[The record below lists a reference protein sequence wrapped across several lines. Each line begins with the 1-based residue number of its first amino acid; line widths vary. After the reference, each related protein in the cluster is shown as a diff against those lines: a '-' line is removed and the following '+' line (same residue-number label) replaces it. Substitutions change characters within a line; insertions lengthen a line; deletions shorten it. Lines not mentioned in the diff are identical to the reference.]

1 MKYTT
6 VQLFCFY
13 FQHCSNIPEVHN
25 CCEAVFLYFRYSSQL
40 KLYTVSKVFS
50 SMYLFSTECTYLHVF
65 YWSTEVYSD
74 SYLIFF
80 SKEQWINV
88 MAFNYS
94 NPEKNTIQ
102 NALRQIV
109 EQEDTESVVHVEG

>member
-1 MKYTT
+1 
-6 VQLFCFY
+6 
-13 FQHCSNIPEVHN
+13 
-25 CCEAVFLYFRYSSQL
+25 
-40 KLYTVSKVFS
+40 
-50 SMYLFSTECTYLHVF
+50 
-65 YWSTEVYSD
+65 
-74 SYLIFF
+74 
-80 SKEQWINV
+80 